1 MHAYLKAEPWRSRV
15 DNGAASYVGRLSGS
29 GVRCDP
35 RTPAAGLWVPCRHPA
50 VTKPCPFL
58 SRRAPTNNDARLE
71 FLTRGRAI
79 DTKNALGEF
88 IWRGERGEEGR

>member
-1 MHAYLKAEPWRSRV
+1 MMMMLQCIPLHSYLNAEPWRSRV
-15 DNGAASYVGRLSGS
+15 DNGATSYVGKLS

-58 SRRAPTNNDARLE
+58 STRAPIEDARLE
-71 FLTRGRAI
+71 FLTRGRPI
-79 DTKNALGEF
+79 DTKNALGRE
-88 IWRGERGEEGR
+88 I